1 MLSSLPR
8 QLGQSAGV
16 ALIVSCIVYSSAQ
29 CAPADVSH
37 SVIQRWTLG
46 GIGGW
51 DYLTLDA
58 AGKRLFVSRG
68 TRVDVVDTGSG
79 KLIGTVSNTK
89 GVHGIALA
97 QELGRG
103 YTSNGKADS
112 VTMFDLA
119 TLKTLKEA
127 PIPGHNPDAIL
138 YEPTGKHVWTFN
150 GRSKD
155 VTVLD
160 AESLKVVRTLA
171 VPDKPEFAVDDGEG
185 HIFVNIETV
194 IRNFKKDRTIAPAF
208 RLGGVGIGGPST
220 AP

>member
-127 PIPGHNPDAIL
+127 PIPGHNPDEIGRA
-138 YEPTGKHVWTFN
+138 HV
-150 GRSKD
+150 
-155 VTVLD
+155 
-160 AESLKVVRTLA
+160 
-171 VPDKPEFAVDDGEG
+171 
-185 HIFVNIETV
+185 
-194 IRNFKKDRTIAPAF
+194 
-208 RLGGVGIGGPST
+208 
-220 AP
+220 